1 MSEQIKALLIYEI
14 LGRPPEHIKKAMED
28 YIEKLNKKDEITLIS
43 KKIHEPKLLEPEE
56 NQKDAKEVYTTFAEV
71 EISVENINT
80 LFAIVLNTMPANIEI
95 LEPSSI
101 RLNNFDLSGVLSEL
115 TIKLH
120 KYDEVAKAV
129 TMERN
134 NLAMRLNEIQ
144 KNQPKMNITT
154 SINKEEKEKPKNK

>member
-1 MSEQIKALLIYEI
+1 LEKMKNYTHQRIIARNVFDNNKDQVSKILL
-14 LGRPPEHIKKAMED
+14 
-28 YIEKLNKKDEITLIS
+28 TL
-43 KKIHEPKLLEPEE
+43 PEE
-56 NQKDAKEVYTTFAEV
+56 NQKNAKEIYTTFSEV
-71 EISVENINT
+71 EVSVENVNT
-80 LFAIVLNTMPANIEI
+80 LFALVLNTLPANIEI

-134 NLAMRLNEIQ
+134 NLAMRLNEIE
-144 KNQPKMNITT
+144 KNKPKMNITT
-154 SINKEEKEKPKNK
+154 NINPEKKDNPKKK